1 VVRHAD
7 PHRAVT
13 MSDGPDDDATQ
24 DGVPDDAASAAAGRA
39 GLLAQLRQLEDF
51 AARTVR
57 EGDALPPQATE
68 MILHLREIVQALDG
82 LTASMTDQP
91 AGEETPARDRPQPED
106 DAGGSP

>member
-1 VVRHAD
+1 M
-7 PHRAVT
+7 T
-13 MSDGPDDDATQ
+13 MNDATHG
-24 DGVPDDAASAAAGRA
+24 DETPGNVPDDAASAAAGRA

-82 LTASMTDQP
+82 LTASMTEDRPP
-91 AGEETPARDRPQPED
+91 ADESDARDRAQPD
-106 DAGGSP
+106 DETGGAA

>member
-1 VVRHAD
+1 
-7 PHRAVT
+7 
-13 MSDGPDDDATQ
+13 MDDATHGDESQ
-24 DGVPDDAASAAAGRA
+24 GNVPDDAASAAAGRA

-82 LTASMTDQP
+82 LTASMTEEHPP
-91 AGEETPARDRPQPED
+91 ADESAAPDRGQPED
-106 DAGGSP
+106 ETGGAA

>member
-1 VVRHAD
+1 
-7 PHRAVT
+7 
-13 MSDGPDDDATQ
+13 MDDAT
-24 DGVPDDAASAAAGRA
+24 DPAETRNLPDDAASAAAGRA

-82 LTASMTDQP
+82 LSASMTEQP
-91 AGEETPARDRPQPED
+91 AGEEGVARAPAQPESET
-106 DAGGSP
+106 GGPA